1 LNLQAEEIICTNY
14 TEFQVLMGILTA
26 GTTNDIKESHFYR
39 HLIHKKIIS
48 RIFHWFSSKK
58 IRTAIFN
65 LLKKMGFTHEK
76 SYKMIDISC
85 GYDDLIIELAQKF
98 RNSEIIGNDLCDK
111 QLLSI
116 PRKEKIHNITLTKR
130 NILSDEFFENEAYDL
145 IICKNTL
152 HHLTRSDQLRLLR
165 KLFRAGK
172 HVIFV
177 EIENPLKSSLSAY
190 VWNFYYRKFLG
201 DDGSNFLSRFDFFN
215 LISRSNNENPTKK
228 IFLSDLKTIK
238 GNYMF
243 ALVRNKIRI
252 PNQPNLGEND

>member
-1 LNLQAEEIICTNY
+1 MQAEEIICNNY
-14 TEFQVLMGILTA
+14 AEFQVLMGILNTR
-26 GTTNDIKESHFYR
+26 TNLDIKESYFYR

-58 IRTAIFN
+58 IRVVIFN
-65 LLKKMGFTHEK
+65 LLKKMGFVSERL
-76 SYKMIDISC
+76 YKIIDVSC
-85 GYDDLIIELAQKF
+85 GNDDLIIDLAQKF

-116 PRKEKIHNITLTKR
+116 PRKEEINNITLTKR
-130 NILSDEFFENEAYDL
+130 NILSDEFCETEIYDL

-152 HHLTRSDQLRLLR
+152 HHLSRMDQLSLLS
-165 KLFRAGK
+165 KLINAGK
-172 HVIFV
+172 YVIIV

-190 VWNFYYRKFLG
+190 VWNFYYRKFLR

-215 LISRSNNENPTKK
+215 LISRSNNENPMTK
-228 IFLSDLKTIK
+228 IFHSDLKTIK

-243 ALVRNKIRI
+243 ALVRNKNRI